1 MLKRENQKSFS
12 LKKKPDK
19 YNPEELTLI
28 EASEINNDKS
38 VSDLAKEYLEKLD
51 D

>member
-1 MLKRENQKSFS
+1 MLKRENQKPFS
-12 LKKKPDK
+12 LKKKQDK

-28 EASEINNDKS
+28 EAGEKS